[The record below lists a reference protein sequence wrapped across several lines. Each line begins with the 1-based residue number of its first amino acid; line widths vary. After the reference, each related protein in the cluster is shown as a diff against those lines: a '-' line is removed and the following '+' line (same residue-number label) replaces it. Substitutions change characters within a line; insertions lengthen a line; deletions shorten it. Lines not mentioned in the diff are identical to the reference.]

1 MNDTLKAVATASF
14 VAGIILTGI
23 FLPAEKELQ
32 YIFISLLSAMWV
44 LPPVKA
50 ALKSMLTP
58 NG

>member
-1 MNDTLKAVATASF
+1 MSDTLKGLATASF

-32 YIFISLLSAMWV
+32 YIFVALLSSIWV